1 MKDDALYARHPWFDA
16 GVLISCLL
24 LALALLGVW
33 LSNSWQSGFLAG
45 LAVGNHLPPM
55 LWESLTTLG
64 DARVQLALMLPF
76 CLRYPRVFW
85 ALFLGALL
93 AGAVSR
99 GFKTAV
105 PLPRPAAVIDAAQIT
120 IIGAKLT
127 AHSFPSGHTVSAF
140 SFVVAWIAL
149 LGWRA
154 APLVLLAALAG
165 FSRIAV
171 GAHWPV
177 DVLAG
182 AMVGLLGGW
191 LGLRLSKYF
200 RWGLGVRAHWL
211 LIAISVI
218 AVATLPFDGQGYP
231 GSLPWRIVACLWGL
245 GGFVA
250 VYLVPLFRRGWL
262 DVNRELAAVGPGQAA
277 EQCVGGN

>member
-1 MKDDALYARHPWFDA
+1 MKDEALYARHPWFDA
-16 GVLISCLL
+16 GVLVTCLV
-24 LALALLGVW
+24 LAVALLGVW
-33 LSNSWQSGFLAG
+33 QSNSWQGGFFIGQAAG
-45 LAVGNHLPPM
+45 RHLPPV

-120 IIGAKLT
+120 IIGAKLM

-140 SFVVAWIAL
+140 SFVVAWLAL
-149 LGWRA
+149 FGWRA

-165 FSRIAV
+165 FSRVAV

-191 LGLRLSKYF
+191 LGLRLSGCF
-200 RWGLGVRAHWL
+200 RWGLGVRAHWF
-211 LIAISVI
+211 LIVLSVV

-231 GSLPWRIVACLWGL
+231 DTFPWRVTACLWGL

-250 VYLVPLFRRGWL
+250 VYLLPLFALGWQE
-262 DVNRELAAVGPGQAA
+262 VNRELADCAPKKMPGQ
-277 EQCVGGN
+277 G

>member
-1 MKDDALYARHPWFDA
+1 MKDGALHARHPGFDA
-16 GVLISCLL
+16 GVLACCLL
-24 LALALLGVW
+24 LAMALFGVW
-33 LSNSWQSGFLAG
+33 HGGAWQGGFLAG
-45 LAVGNHLPPM
+45 QAVSSHLPPV

-85 ALFLGALL
+85 ALFLGALI
-93 AGAVSR
+93 AGAISR
-99 GFKTAV
+99 GFKTAF
-105 PLPRPAAVIDAAQIT
+105 PLPRPAAVFDAAQIT
-120 IIGAKLT
+120 VIGAKLT

-140 SFVVAWIAL
+140 SFVVAWLAL

-154 APLVLLAALAG
+154 APLVLIALLAG
-165 FSRIAV
+165 FSRVAV

-191 LGLRLSKYF
+191 LGLRLSRHF
-200 RWGLGVRAHWL
+200 RWGLGVRAHWF
-211 LIAISVI
+211 LIALSVI

-231 GSLPWRIVACLWGL
+231 DSLAWRVVACLWGL

-250 VYLVPLFRRGWL
+250 VYLVPLLRQGWAG
-262 DVNRELAAVGPGQAA
+262 VNRDLGHLAARNETVTRP
-277 EQCVGGN
+277 

>member
-1 MKDDALYARHPWFDA
+1 MKDDALHARHPWFDA
-16 GVLISCLL
+16 GLLVTCLL
-24 LALALLGVW
+24 LALALFGVW
-33 LSNSWQSGFLAG
+33 ISNSWQGGFLAG
-45 LAVGNHLPPM
+45 QAASSHLPPVI
-55 LWESLTTLG
+55 WESLTTLG

-93 AGAVSR
+93 AGAISR

-105 PLPRPAAVIDAAQIT
+105 PLPRPAAVLDAAQIT

-140 SFVVAWIAL
+140 SFVVAWAAL

-154 APLVLLAALAG
+154 VPIVVIAVLAG

-182 AMVGLLGGW
+182 AMIGLLGGW
-191 LGLRLSKYF
+191 AGLRLSKYF
-200 RWGLGVRAHWL
+200 CWGLGVRAHWFL
-211 LIAISVI
+211 VAISVI

-231 GSLPWRIVACLWGL
+231 GSLPWRIAACLWGL
-245 GGFVA
+245 GGFLV
-250 VYLVPLFRRGWL
+250 VYLVPLFRLGWAG
-262 DVNRELAAVGPGQAA
+262 VNRELAAAFG
-277 EQCVGGN
+277 

>member
-1 MKDDALYARHPWFDA
+1 MKDDALHARHPWFDA
-16 GVLISCLL
+16 GLLVTCLL

-33 LSNSWQSGFLAG
+33 LSHSWQGGFLASQS
-45 LAVGNHLPPM
+45 ASSHLPPVI
-55 LWESLTTLG
+55 WESLTTLG
-64 DARVQLALMLPF
+64 DARVQLALMLPL

-93 AGAVSR
+93 AGAISR

-105 PLPRPAAVIDAAQIT
+105 PLPRPAAVLDAAQIT

-140 SFVVAWIAL
+140 SFVVPWLAL

-154 APLVLLAALAG
+154 APIVVLAALAG

-182 AMVGLLGGW
+182 ALIGLAGSW
-191 LGLRLSKYF
+191 LGLRLSQRF
-200 RWGLGVRAHWL
+200 RWGLGVRGHWL
-211 LIAISVI
+211 LVVVSAI
-218 AVATLPFDGQGYP
+218 AVATLPIDGQGYP
-231 GSLPWRIVACLWGL
+231 GSLPWRIAACLWGL

-250 VYLVPLFRRGWL
+250 VYLLPLFRLGWRG
-262 DVNRELAAVGPGQAA
+262 VNRELASCSADPASGAG
-277 EQCVGGN
+277 

>member
-24 LALALLGVW
+24 LAVALLGVW
-33 LSNSWQSGFLAG
+33 LSDSWQGGFLAG
-45 LAVGNHLPPM
+45 QAVGSHLPPI

-85 ALFLGALL
+85 ALFLGALI

-99 GFKTAV
+99 GFKMAV
-105 PLPRPAAVIDAAQIT
+105 PLPRPAAVFDAAQIT

-140 SFVVAWIAL
+140 SFVVAWMAL

-154 APLVLLAALAG
+154 ALLVALAALAG
-165 FSRIAV
+165 FSRVAV

-191 LGLRLSKYF
+191 LGLRLSQHF
-200 RWGLGVRAHWL
+200 RWGLGVRAHWF
-211 LIAISVI
+211 LIAISVV

-231 GSLPWRIVACLWGL
+231 GSLPWRIAACLWGL
-245 GGFVA
+245 GGFAA
-250 VYLVPLFRRGWL
+250 VYLLPLFKDGWGG
-262 DVNRELAAVGPGQAA
+262 VNRDLACVVAA
-277 EQCVGGN
+277 NSDASGKLAR

>member
-1 MKDDALYARHPWFDA
+1 MKDDALHVRHPWFDA
-16 GVLISCLL
+16 GLLTTCLL

-33 LSNSWQSGFLAG
+33 LSNSWQGGFLAG
-45 LAVGNHLPPM
+45 QTASAHLPPV

-93 AGAVSR
+93 AGAISR

-140 SFVVAWIAL
+140 SFVVAWAAL

-154 APLVLLAALAG
+154 APLVLLAVLAG
-165 FSRIAV
+165 FSRVAV

-191 LGLRLSKYF
+191 IGLHLSKYF

-211 LIAISVI
+211 LIVISVI

-231 GSLPWRIVACLWGL
+231 GSLPWRIAASLWGL
-245 GGFVA
+245 GGFVV
-250 VYLVPLFRRGWL
+250 VYLVPLLRLGWPG
-262 DVNRELAAVGPGQAA
+262 VNRELARCSADRAVRTS
-277 EQCVGGN
+277 

>member
-1 MKDDALYARHPWFDA
+1 MKDDALHARHPGFDA
-16 GVLISCLL
+16 GLLACCLM
-24 LALALLGVW
+24 LALALFGVW
-33 LSNSWQSGFLAG
+33 HSGGWQGGFLAG
-45 LAVGNHLPPM
+45 QAASSHLPPV

-85 ALFLGALL
+85 ALFLGALI
-93 AGAVSR
+93 AGAISR
-99 GFKTAV
+99 GFKTAI

-140 SFVVAWIAL
+140 SFVVAWLAL

-154 APLVLLAALAG
+154 APLVLVAVLAG

-191 LGLRLSKYF
+191 LGLRLSKRF
-200 RWGLGVRAHWL
+200 RWGLGVRAHWFL
-211 LIAISVI
+211 VALSVI

-231 GSLPWRIVACLWGL
+231 GSLAWRVVACLWGL
-245 GGFVA
+245 GGFVV
-250 VYLVPLFRRGWL
+250 VYLVPLFKEGWGG
-262 DVNRELAAVGPGQAA
+262 VNRDLARSAA
-277 EQCVGGN
+277 TNSQIPLSPVR